1 MEQQTNTST
10 VWKKFNPEVE
20 DPYVKNLRDA
30 AEFYDHHYHVID
42 LDDLGKLNAGDFE
55 EGHLYEIKN
64 AIANTPLISVVLTRE
79 NMKIFLSVGIKS
91 HNLLVGRHFKIPVSN
106 HFQYLKKQYQA
117 DWCILKDWKTSESMF
132 EWFSGERTLWATKEV
147 KLNTVKK
154 IVAKIEHDLDIIFPY
169 IYYIYREILNTEIK
183 YDGSE
188 KLLANS

>member
-10 VWKKFNPEVE
+10 LWKKVKPEDN
-20 DPYVKNLRDA
+20 DPYIKNLRDA
-30 AEFYDHHYHVID
+30 VEFYDQHYHII
-42 LDDLGKLNAGDFE
+42 KLAVVNKIKPKNLE
-55 EGHLYEIKN
+55 EGHLYEITDARVN
-64 AIANTPLISVVLTRE
+64 SPLISVVLTRE
-79 NMKIFLSVGIKS
+79 NEKVFLSFGIKS

-106 HFQYLKKQYQA
+106 HFQYLKEQYKA

-154 IVAKIEHDLDIIFPY
+154 IVTKIEHDLDIIFPY
-169 IYYIYREILNTEIK
+169 IYHIYREILNTEIK

-188 KLLANS
+188 KLLAKS